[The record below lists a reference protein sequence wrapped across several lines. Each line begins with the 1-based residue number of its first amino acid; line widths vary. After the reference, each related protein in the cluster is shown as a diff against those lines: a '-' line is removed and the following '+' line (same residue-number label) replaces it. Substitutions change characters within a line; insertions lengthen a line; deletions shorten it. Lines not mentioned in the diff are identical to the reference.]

1 MSALRVDPRARNGC
15 RSPEMP
21 RDLGLSRY
29 PKQHSEMSKGAGD
42 DSVFRCESMPSR
54 HSCDPLFN
62 GTIYAPV
69 LTRALDAPLKR
80 GNAALP
86 TDHSTRTT
94 AGHRSPNEGR
104 SLYETPGHHLKH
116 PCVGDCARG
125 DGRNTGASRQ
135 QSLPTTVI

>member
-1 MSALRVDPRARNGC
+1 MTQCSGASPCRRVTRVPRSLMAL
-15 RSPEMP
+15 
-21 RDLGLSRY
+21 
-29 PKQHSEMSKGAGD
+29 
-42 DSVFRCESMPSR
+42 SMP
-54 HSCDPLFN
+54 
-62 GTIYAPV
+62 PV

-94 AGHRSPNEGR
+94 AGHRAPNEGR

-125 DGRNTGASRQ
+125 DGRNTGARRQ
-135 QSLPTTVI
+135 QSLPTTVVRLRQIPTGVDATVLWMASWRR